1 MRTVLTPTPGYPQ
14 TFLEDVRELIKR
26 CVGAHAIALA
36 VLIAQ
41 PAAAASITIHTERSG
56 DTIDI
61 HASVILNADGA
72 TAWRV
77 LTDYNRYPE
86 FIPDLHLSRVVSRH
100 QATVTVEQSGIASF
114 WLIRIPLDSTFEIG
128 EKPPDRLMS
137 HAVAGSL
144 RSLASNYALS
154 PAATGVRLDYDGH
167 IAPGYALFGRIEQS
181 AVEQNVARQFKA
193 LADEID
199 RQSAALV
206 K

>member
-1 MRTVLTPTPGYPQ
+1 M
-14 TFLEDVRELIKR
+14 FKR
-26 CVGAHAIALA
+26 CAGAYAIALA

-41 PAAAASITIHTERSG
+41 PAAAATITIHTERSG

-86 FIPDLHLSRVVSRH
+86 FIPDLRLSRIISRDH
-100 QATVTVEQSGIASF
+100 DTVMVEQSGIASI
-114 WLIRIPLDSTFEIG
+114 WLIRIPLDITFEID
-128 EKPPDRLMS
+128 EKPPDRLLS

-144 RSLASNYALS
+144 RALASSYALS
-154 PAATGVRLDYDGH
+154 KAAAGVRLDYVGH

-199 RQSAALV
+199 RQSAVLP